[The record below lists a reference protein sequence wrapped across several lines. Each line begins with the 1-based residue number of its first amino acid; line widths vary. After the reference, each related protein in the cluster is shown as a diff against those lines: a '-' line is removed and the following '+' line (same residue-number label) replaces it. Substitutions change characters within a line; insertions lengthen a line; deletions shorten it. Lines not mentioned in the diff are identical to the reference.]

1 MDLELIVKAMGE
13 LSDTLSYDDCVECT
27 RVFGKYIQRVIKD
40 AVKDMPYG
48 ARYSY
53 TKYDNSTQTFKG
65 VYEDN
70 NIVLSVKIPVD
81 CWYVDV
87 SQIVEAHQTEGY
99 VFTVGTIQSTQEQ
112 LKEVILNA
120 IAPIREVI
128 RELKGEG

>member
-1 MDLELIVKAMGE
+1 MDLELIVKVMGE
-13 LSDTLSYDDCVECT
+13 LSDTLSYDDHVECT
-27 RVFGKYIQRVIKD
+27 QIFGKFIQRRIEE

-87 SQIVEAHQTEGY
+87 SQIIEAHQTEGY
-99 VFTVGTIQSTQEQ
+99 VFTIGTIQSTQKQ
-112 LKEVILNA
+112 LKEVIMNA

-128 RELKGEG
+128 RELKGE

>member
-1 MDLELIVKAMGE
+1 MDLELVVKAMGE
-13 LSDTLSYDDCVECT
+13 LSNTLSYDDCVECT
-27 RVFGKYIQRVIKD
+27 QVFGKYIQRKIEE

-48 ARYSY
+48 AHYTF

-99 VFTVGTIQSTQEQ
+99 VFTIETIQRTQEQ
-112 LKEVILNA
+112 LKEVIMNA

-128 RELKGEG
+128 KEMKGE

>member
-1 MDLELIVKAMGE
+1 MDLELVVKAMGE

-27 RVFGKYIQRVIKD
+27 QIFGKYIQRRIEE

-48 ARYSY
+48 AHYTF

-81 CWYVDV
+81 CWCVDV
-87 SQIVEAHQTEGY
+87 SQIVEAHQTKGY
-99 VFTVGTIQSTQEQ
+99 VFTIETIQRTQKQ

>member
-13 LSDTLSYDDCVECT
+13 LSDTLSYDDRVECT
-27 RVFGKYIQRVIKD
+27 RVFGKYVQRRIEE

-48 ARYSY
+48 AHYAY
-53 TKYDNSTQTFKG
+53 TEYDNSTQTFKG

-99 VFTVGTIQSTQEQ
+99 VFTIETIQRTQEQ
-112 LKEVILNA
+112 LKEVIMNA

-128 RELKGEG
+128 RELKGE

>member
-1 MDLELIVKAMGE
+1 MDLELIVKAMGK

-27 RVFGKYIQRVIKD
+27 QVFGKYIQRRIEK

-48 ARYSY
+48 AHYTF

-70 NIVLSVKIPVD
+70 NMVLSVKIPVD

-99 VFTVGTIQSTQEQ
+99 VFTIETIQRTQEQ

-128 RELKGEG
+128 RELKGEE

>member
-1 MDLELIVKAMGE
+1 MDLELVVKAMGE
-13 LSDTLSYDDCVECT
+13 LSDTLSYDDRVECT
-27 RVFGKYIQRVIKD
+27 RVFGKYVQRRIEE

-48 ARYSY
+48 ARYAY
-53 TKYDNSTQTFKG
+53 TEYDNSTQTFKG

-70 NIVLSVKIPVD
+70 NMVLSVKIPVD
-81 CWYVDV
+81 CWHVDV

-99 VFTVGTIQSTQEQ
+99 VFTIETIQRTQKQ

>member
-1 MDLELIVKAMGE
+1 MDLELIVKVMGE
-13 LSDTLSYDDCVECT
+13 LSNALSYDDRVECT
-27 RVFGKYIQRVIKD
+27 QIFGKYIQRRIEE

-48 ARYSY
+48 AHYSY

-99 VFTVGTIQSTQEQ
+99 VFTIETIQRTQEQ
-112 LKEVILNA
+112 LKEVIMNA

-128 RELKGEG
+128 RELKGE

>member
-1 MDLELIVKAMGE
+1 MDLELIVKVMGE
-13 LSDTLSYDDCVECT
+13 LSDTLSYDDRVECT
-27 RVFGKYIQRVIKD
+27 QIFGKYVQRRIEE

-53 TKYDNSTQTFKG
+53 TEYDNSTQTFKG

-70 NIVLSVKIPVD
+70 NLVLSVKIPVD

>member
-1 MDLELIVKAMGE
+1 MDLELIVKVMGE
-13 LSDTLSYDDCVECT
+13 LSDTLSYDDRVECT
-27 RVFGKYIQRVIKD
+27 QIFGKYIQRRIEE

-53 TKYDNSTQTFKG
+53 TEYDNSTQTFKG

-87 SQIVEAHQTEGY
+87 SQIVEAHETEGY
-99 VFTVGTIQSTQEQ
+99 VFTVETIQGTQKQ
-112 LKEVILNA
+112 LKEVILTA
-120 IAPIREVI
+120 LAPIAEVI
-128 RELKGEG
+128 KELKGEE

>member
-1 MDLELIVKAMGE
+1 MDLELIVKVMGE
-13 LSDTLSYDDCVECT
+13 LSDTLSYDDRVECT
-27 RVFGKYIQRVIKD
+27 QIFGKYIQRRIEE

-48 ARYSY
+48 AHYAY
-53 TKYDNSTQTFKG
+53 TGYDNSTQTFKG

-112 LKEVILNA
+112 LKEVIMNA

-128 RELKGEG
+128 KEMKGE

>member
-1 MDLELIVKAMGE
+1 MDLELIVKVMGE
-13 LSDTLSYDDCVECT
+13 LSGTLSYDDRVECT
-27 RVFGKYIQRVIKD
+27 QIFGKYIQRRIEE

-48 ARYSY
+48 AHYSY
-53 TKYDNSTQTFKG
+53 TEYDNSTQTFKG

-81 CWYVDV
+81 CWYADV

-99 VFTVGTIQSTQEQ
+99 VFTIETIQRTQEQ
-112 LKEVILNA
+112 LKEVIMNA

-128 RELKGEG
+128 RELKGE

>member
-1 MDLELIVKAMGE
+1 MDLELVVKAMSE
-13 LSDTLSYDDCVECT
+13 LSDTLSYDDHVECT
-27 RVFGKYIQRVIKD
+27 QIFGKYIQRRIEE

-53 TKYDNSTQTFKG
+53 TEYDNSTQTFKG

-99 VFTVGTIQSTQEQ
+99 VFTIETIQRTQEQ
-112 LKEVILNA
+112 LKEVIMNA

-128 RELKGEG
+128 RELKGE

>member
-13 LSDTLSYDDCVECT
+13 LSDILSYDGHVECT
-27 RVFGKYIQRVIKD
+27 QIFGKYIQRRIEE

-48 ARYSY
+48 AHYAY
-53 TKYDNSTQTFKG
+53 TEYDNSTQTFKG

-99 VFTVGTIQSTQEQ
+99 VFTIETIQRTQEQ
-112 LKEVILNA
+112 LKEVIMNA

-128 RELKGEG
+128 KEMKGE

>member
-1 MDLELIVKAMGE
+1 MDVRLIVKAMGE
-13 LSDTLSYDDCVECT
+13 LSTTLSYDDHVECT
-27 RVFGKYIQRVIKD
+27 QIFGKYIQRRIEE

-87 SQIVEAHQTEGY
+87 SQIIEAHQTEGY
-99 VFTVGTIQSTQEQ
+99 VFTIGTIQSTQER
-112 LKEVILNA
+112 LKEVIMNA
-120 IAPIREVI
+120 ITPIREVI
-128 RELKGEG
+128 RELKGE

>member
-1 MDLELIVKAMGE
+1 MDLELIVKVMGE
-13 LSDTLSYDDCVECT
+13 LSDTLSYDDHVECT
-27 RVFGKYIQRVIKD
+27 QIFGKYIQRRIEE

-48 ARYSY
+48 AHYTF

-99 VFTVGTIQSTQEQ
+99 VFTIETIQRTQEQ
-112 LKEVILNA
+112 LKEVIMNA

-128 RELKGEG
+128 KEMKGE

>member
-1 MDLELIVKAMGE
+1 MDLELVVKAMGE
-13 LSDTLSYDDCVECT
+13 LSDTLSYDDRVECT
-27 RVFGKYIQRVIKD
+27 QIFGKYIQRRIEE

-48 ARYSY
+48 AHYTF

-99 VFTVGTIQSTQEQ
+99 VFTIETIQRTQEQ
-112 LKEVILNA
+112 LKEVIMNA

-128 RELKGEG
+128 RELKGE

>member
-1 MDLELIVKAMGE
+1 MDLELIVKAMGK
-13 LSDTLSYDDCVECT
+13 LSDTLSYDDRVECT
-27 RVFGKYIQRVIKD
+27 QIFGKYIHRVVED

-48 ARYSY
+48 ARYLY

-87 SQIVEAHQTEGY
+87 SQVVEAHQTEGY
-99 VFTVGTIQSTQEQ
+99 VFTVETIQSTQEQ

-128 RELKGEG
+128 RELKGE